1 MNFTTCGMINK
12 ISQWYLFAQ
21 YDPSRQGHYYHKLF
35 VWREKFSVGKC
46 CLFRG
51 WNTILPQFSF
61 YHSAN
66 CSRLKILVILRNFPQ
81 SLQTLGFFTSNH
93 SGKVFLA
100 NVWGGFVKK
109 NISLYLLWEKYS
121 PHNITYMNFTLRSLR
136 KNWRWRVMLAEFNEW
151 NFSRGNFHAFQML
164 THIRK
169 SPKTSSPKILL
180 GKIVK
185 INVERIF
192 FSVETGEL
200 KWKWLRRTPVN
211 I

>member
-109 NISLYLLWEKYS
+109 IFPSICYERNILRTIS
-121 PHNITYMNFTLRSLR
+121 PIWILHCAPCVRIEDEESCLQNSMNEIFPGVIFTLFRC
-136 KNWRWRVMLAEFNEW
+136 WRISENPQKPLPQK
-151 NFSRGNFHAFQML
+151 FSWGRL
-164 THIRK
+164 WK
-169 SPKTSSPKILL
+169 SM
-180 GKIVK
+180 
-185 INVERIF
+185 
-192 FSVETGEL
+192 
-200 KWKWLRRTPVN
+200 
-211 I
+211 